1 MDLENTTYKMYFRIF
16 ILSDY
21 EMLSALHFMV
31 FKSQLSEN
39 FLIQYVCMTKDVLF
53 SFIFFFP
60 FPFLKRMVSK
70 CNVKKK
76 FNRNNSCIQ

>member
-1 MDLENTTYKMYFRIF
+1 
-16 ILSDY
+16 
-21 EMLSALHFMV
+21 MLSALHFMV

-70 CNVKKK
+70 CNVKKSSIETIHAFSEYK
-76 FNRNNSCIQ
+76 IFKQKC

>member
-31 FKSQLSEN
+31 FKSQA
-39 FLIQYVCMTKDVLF
+39 V
-53 SFIFFFP
+53 
-60 FPFLKRMVSK
+60 
-70 CNVKKK
+70 
-76 FNRNNSCIQ
+76 